1 MDYKKYIWS
10 VFLMLLVAYCYEKF
24 QNYNIDSEEER
35 NYLLVKKYLITES
48 SLAKSKLPI
57 LWIYVNYEVNSR
69 NWPSFYSRNTE
80 ELNQPYIYLTI
91 KSLIRKCGNS
101 FNICLINDTSLPNII
116 PDWNIDMSSVPNP
129 IKDKL
134 RSLAKGKIL
143 KYYGGLI
150 IPPSFLCLKNLKEIF
165 YLKANRNMI
174 CLGELP
180 NDGISSMVSE
190 TIVSDNLIGSVK
202 NNPIINEYVNYLE
215 QMISK
220 DYTAESKFEGSIDRW
235 LNKQVKIGNA
245 NTIQSKLLGVRDEDG
260 KLVRIEDLIGTSFV
274 NFDCNALGIYIPQN
288 ELLKRTD
295 YLWFNRLNVKQ
306 IMESDTTLGKL
317 FITNYNN

>member
-1 MDYKKYIWS
+1 
-10 VFLMLLVAYCYEKF
+10 
-24 QNYNIDSEEER
+24 
-35 NYLLVKKYLITES
+35 
-48 SLAKSKLPI
+48 
-57 LWIYVNYEVNSR
+57 
-69 NWPSFYSRNTE
+69 
-80 ELNQPYIYLTI
+80 
-91 KSLIRKCGNS
+91 
-101 FNICLINDTSLPNII
+101 
-116 PDWNIDMSSVPNP
+116 
-129 IKDKL
+129 
-134 RSLAKGKIL
+134 
-143 KYYGGLI
+143 
-150 IPPSFLCLKNLKEIF
+150 
-165 YLKANRNMI
+165 
-174 CLGELP
+174 
-180 NDGISSMVSE
+180 
-190 TIVSDNLIGSVK
+190 
-202 NNPIINEYVNYLE
+202 
-215 QMISK
+215 MISK